1 MLSAILD
8 VSHYPKSQKMAA
20 ISLKLMI
27 GTCNKNRTPLS
38 LGQSTTLTCCRP
50 SWMSAITQNHKTC
63 CLSPHINFHTYWG
76 RNWWLEELP
85 KRFSEDLTHEILSLF
100 WDIFFVT
107 FLKCIKVT
115 HKCFRR
121 GLKRGR
127 LNRTSETLKKIF
139 FQFCWRGYFA
149 HVSITYAIVSHLG
162 CQPLPK
168 ITKMAAISLKLMIG
182 TCNKN
187 RTPLSL
193 GQSTTL
199 TCCQPSWMSAIT
211 QKSQKWLPFL

>member
-1 MLSAILD
+1 MS
-8 VSHYPKSQKMAA
+8 
-20 ISLKLMI
+20 
-27 GTCNKNRTPLS
+27 NKNKEERWGEQPCFVEGSHDLLCFVGS
-38 LGQSTTLTCCRP
+38 DNVHMQIKVLGQLKSSRCVINCF
-50 SWMSAITQNHKTC
+50 ITK
-63 CLSPHINFHTYWG
+63 CLIC
-76 RNWWLEELP
+76 WWLEELP
-85 KRFSEDLTHEILSLF
+85 KRFSEDLTHEISSLF

-127 LNRTSETLKKIF
+127 LNQTSETLKIFF

-162 CQPLPK
+162 CQPLLK
-168 ITKMAAISLKLMIG
+168 ITKMAAISLNLMIG

-187 RTPLSL
+187 WTPLSL
-193 GQSTTL
+193 G
-199 TCCQPSWMSAIT
+199 
-211 QKSQKWLPFL
+211 

>member
-1 MLSAILD
+1 MADAAVATDAWCKCTLVQNIIFETNVDYLYFIGDSKSYLS
-8 VSHYPKSQKMAA
+8 
-20 ISLKLMI
+20 
-27 GTCNKNRTPLS
+27 G
-38 LGQSTTLTCCRP
+38 
-50 SWMSAITQNHKTC
+50 
-63 CLSPHINFHTYWG
+63 
-76 RNWWLEELP
+76 
-85 KRFSEDLTHEILSLF
+85 FSEDLTHEILSLF

-162 CQPLPK
+162 CQPLLK
-168 ITKMAAISLKLMIG
+168 ITKMAAISLNLMIG

-187 RTPLSL
+187 WTPTKFGLIDNFDML
-193 GQSTTL
+193 
-199 TCCQPSWMSAIT
+199 SAILDVSHYL
-211 QKSQKWLPFL
+211 KSQNWLPFL